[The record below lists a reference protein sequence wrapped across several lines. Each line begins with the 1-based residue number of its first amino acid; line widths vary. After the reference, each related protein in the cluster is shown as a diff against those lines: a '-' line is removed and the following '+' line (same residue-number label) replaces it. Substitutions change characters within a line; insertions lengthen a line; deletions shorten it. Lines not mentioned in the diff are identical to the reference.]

1 MYDHVFLV
9 DMADKTLFNLL
20 LRHIVADCL
29 KSKSITSKLQ
39 RIASG
44 IVFFNSLHHNL
55 VPTFVKVQDQLV
67 NKKDKTRAREL
78 IPKVNLVE
86 HNGNIQITSR
96 NHHNFAE
103 QLKEILFY
111 LV

>member
-44 IVFFNSLHHNL
+44 IVFFLIHYIIILYLHL
-55 VPTFVKVQDQLV
+55 
-67 NKKDKTRAREL
+67 
-78 IPKVNLVE
+78 
-86 HNGNIQITSR
+86 
-96 NHHNFAE
+96 
-103 QLKEILFY
+103 
-111 LV
+111 